1 MSLAS
6 ASDEKMPN
14 LVGKTLAQAYDML
27 EEIGLEMEV
36 DGDTGSGVIAS
47 QSQKEGTSVIY
58 GEKVVVTCK

>member
-1 MSLAS
+1 
-6 ASDEKMPN
+6 MPN

-36 DGDTGSGVIAS
+36 DGETGSGVIAS